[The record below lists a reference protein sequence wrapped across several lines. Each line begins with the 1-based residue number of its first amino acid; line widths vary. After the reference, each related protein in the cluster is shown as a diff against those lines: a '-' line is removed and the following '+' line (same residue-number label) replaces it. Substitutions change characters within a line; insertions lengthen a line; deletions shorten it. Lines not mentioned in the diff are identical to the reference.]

1 MVGMSRFCERHR
13 RWERLGLALLM
24 GGMVTAR
31 WAVRVP
37 AQQVGPLWR
46 EMGPRNGHWA
56 MRPSNW
62 NVNESIQQTAAQW
75 QLCGFNI
82 PWGGAGI
89 KEVASLP
96 SRSSVEGEVS

>member
-1 MVGMSRFCERHR
+1 
-13 RWERLGLALLM
+13 M
-24 GGMVTAR
+24 GEAGSSPPNGR
-31 WAVRVP
+31 DGHS
-37 AQQVGPLWR
+37 QVGCQSPSPAGR
-46 EMGPRNGHWA
+46 TPVEGDGPKEWSLA

-75 QLCGFNI
+75 QLCGFSI
-82 PWGGAGI
+82 PWGEAGI